1 MYRSKAPVT
10 VERATIK
17 VEELCAKAERCSD
30 EIRQKLRRMGLQSAD
45 IDAIIEH
52 LTSRRFI
59 DDSRFAR
66 AFVRDKVMFA
76 RWGKRKIRQAL
87 LMKRIPGDIIS
98 AAIDEINDDQY
109 EEVLRHIL
117 NVKRQSIAE
126 PDTYEGKTKLF
137 RFGISRGFEPDL
149 VATLIRQQ

>member
-1 MYRSKAPVT
+1 
-10 VERATIK
+10 
-17 VEELCAKAERCSD
+17 
-30 EIRQKLRRMGLQSAD
+30 
-45 IDAIIEH
+45 
-52 LTSRRFI
+52 
-59 DDSRFAR
+59 
-66 AFVRDKVMFA
+66 
-76 RWGKRKIRQAL
+76 
-87 LMKRIPGDIIS
+87 MKRIPGDIIS

-117 NVKRQSIAE
+117 KVKRQSIAE